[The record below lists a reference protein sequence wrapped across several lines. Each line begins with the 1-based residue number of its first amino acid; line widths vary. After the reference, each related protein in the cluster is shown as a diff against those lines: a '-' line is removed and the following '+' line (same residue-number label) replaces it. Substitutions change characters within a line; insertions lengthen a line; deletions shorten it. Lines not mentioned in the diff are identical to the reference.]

1 VNLSCDQIE
10 SGGPRASDNP
20 RPGPSRLR
28 RNLRYCT
35 WDGILAAPTVFLVTP
50 GNLVITVLLTQYYHL
65 STTQFGLLVALQAAC
80 STLQLALV
88 PWLNH
93 RYSAKQLSVFG
104 AWVQWAA
111 FLALTAVIGWLPPAG
126 PTPVF
131 PILFGVFLVIA
142 AMQAL
147 MAITWP
153 SWVQEFTPERIRGKY
168 FGRRN
173 MILQIITVVFLV
185 LMGSCLA
192 QAGVDHGLSV
202 KVVLMVLIGFS
213 MLVRTGS
220 IWMQQRTF
228 SPVDL
233 HVPAATVRR
242 SEPAPW
248 WEQLREI
255 LQRPNLLIYFG
266 FGAAYGFTSNLMGPF
281 FNIFMLDVLHMS
293 TSQVTTLVVLSCCS
307 GALTMAGWGR
317 MIDRFGNRPVMVF
330 CLIGWMLNG
339 YLWTVTTPERIWLL
353 YPVWT
358 IAGVFQAGFLQGV
371 FGLLLKIVPPETKT
385 VAIAINA
392 AVISL
397 PAAVAPVI
405 GGALLQAFVDQG
417 WDKLEVYQ
425 WASAS
430 VHTLVLLTVFILR
443 RVEEPRSQPVGQ
455 LVGAMRSYRQVASML
470 GLSFITEYLFFRKQN
485 PRP

>member
-1 VNLSCDQIE
+1 
-10 SGGPRASDNP
+10 
-20 RPGPSRLR
+20 
-28 RNLRYCT
+28 
-35 WDGILAAPTVFLVTP
+35 
-50 GNLVITVLLTQYYHL
+50 
-65 STTQFGLLVALQAAC
+65 
-80 STLQLALV
+80 
-88 PWLNH
+88 
-93 RYSAKQLSVFG
+93 
-104 AWVQWAA
+104 
-111 FLALTAVIGWLPPAG
+111 
-126 PTPVF
+126 
-131 PILFGVFLVIA
+131 
-142 AMQAL
+142 
-147 MAITWP
+147 
-153 SWVQEFTPERIRGKY
+153 
-168 FGRRN
+168 
-173 MILQIITVVFLV
+173 
-185 LMGSCLA
+185 
-192 QAGVDHGLSV
+192 
-202 KVVLMVLIGFS
+202 
-213 MLVRTGS
+213 
-220 IWMQQRTF
+220 
-228 SPVDL
+228 
-233 HVPAATVRR
+233 
-242 SEPAPW
+242 
-248 WEQLREI
+248 
-255 LQRPNLLIYFG
+255 
-266 FGAAYGFTSNLMGPF
+266 
-281 FNIFMLDVLHMS
+281 
-293 TSQVTTLVVLSCCS
+293 
-307 GALTMAGWGR
+307 
-317 MIDRFGNRPVMVF
+317 
-330 CLIGWMLNG
+330 MLNG